1 MKGFWP
7 EEGMAL
13 SATEGAEQVDADLR
27 REGVCLEQE
36 RRYQLLEVQEQVDA
50 DSWQEGVC
58 LELERNGEI
67 DGLVRKKTT
76 LIHGRNRLLV
86 NDSADQRVTKCI

>member
-1 MKGFWP
+1 MKRFWP

-58 LELERNGEI
+58 LELER
-67 DGLVRKKTT
+67 R
-76 LIHGRNRLLV
+76 
-86 NDSADQRVTKCI
+86 DSRTGQEQDETDPRPQQALGQ